1 MNEQSIFLES
11 LEIESDGARRDFL
24 RESCPDT
31 AMRSRIERL
40 LLVQQKVGGFMEE
53 PAASDAAADVFGSD
67 LPFEEVGASIGP
79 YKLLEQIGEGG
90 MGVVYMAAQQ
100 TPVKRKVAI
109 KVIKPGMD
117 TKQVIARFEAERQAL
132 ALMDH
137 PNIARVVDA
146 GATESGRPYFVMEL
160 VRGIPLTDYCQR
172 EALGLEQRLALFVD
186 VCHAVQHAHLRGIIH
201 RDIKPSNVMVTLHD
215 GISVVKMID
224 FCVAKAMNQQLTEKT
239 LFTNYSQMIGTPLY
253 MSPEQ
258 AEMSGL
264 DVDTRSDIYSLG
276 VLLYEIL
283 TETTPFEQ
291 QRLKE
296 AGYDEMRR
304 IIREEEP
311 PRASTRVSTLQN
323 QSQTLSDQRRTNL
336 AQLGRALRSELD
348 WIVVKA
354 LEKNRNRRYQSARE
368 FADDVKRYQQGQPVE
383 AFPPSALYQLQ
394 KIIRRNRALVASLTM
409 AFLLMVAATAVS
421 SVFALRAH
429 RAEEVAES
437 ALLRA
442 ETKGDIAAAISSFLS
457 DELLGQ
463 ASPYVSAERDLQ
475 LREVLDHAAERIN
488 GHFDGRPLVEAQ
500 IPMTIGTTYRHLGES
515 EKPAQHLQHAMELRR
530 EELGESHRDSLKS
543 AHELAIA
550 RLYGTGR
557 KAAIPL
563 WEQTV
568 ERQRRVLG
576 DDDPDTLR
584 SICWLAACPGRGLLA
599 WPLGL
604 ENSKLSNAR
613 HIDHVCE

>member
-1 MNEQSIFLES
+1 
-11 LEIESDGARRDFL
+11 
-24 RESCPDT
+24 
-31 AMRSRIERL
+31 
-40 LLVQQKVGGFMEE
+40 
-53 PAASDAAADVFGSD
+53 VFGSD

-117 TKQVIARFEAERQAL
+117 TKQVIARFEAERPAL

-348 WIVVKA
+348 WTGSSSRRWRRIVIVGIKV
-354 LEKNRNRRYQSARE
+354 L
-368 FADDVKRYQQGQPVE
+368 
-383 AFPPSALYQLQ
+383 
-394 KIIRRNRALVASLTM
+394 ASLRM
-409 AFLLMVAATAVS
+409 M
-421 SVFALRAH
+421 
-429 RAEEVAES
+429 
-437 ALLRA
+437 
-442 ETKGDIAAAISSFLS
+442 
-457 DELLGQ
+457 
-463 ASPYVSAERDLQ
+463 
-475 LREVLDHAAERIN
+475 
-488 GHFDGRPLVEAQ
+488 
-500 IPMTIGTTYRHLGES
+500 S
-515 EKPAQHLQHAMELRR
+515 EK
-530 EELGESHRDSLKS
+530 
-543 AHELAIA
+543 
-550 RLYGTGR
+550 
-557 KAAIPL
+557 
-563 WEQTV
+563 
-568 ERQRRVLG
+568 
-576 DDDPDTLR
+576 
-584 SICWLAACPGRGLLA
+584 
-599 WPLGL
+599 
-604 ENSKLSNAR
+604 
-613 HIDHVCE
+613 

>member
-1 MNEQSIFLES
+1 MNEQSIFIES

-117 TKQVIARFEAERQAL
+117 TKQVIARFEAERPAL

-348 WIVVKA
+348 WTGSSSRRWRRIVIVGIKV
-354 LEKNRNRRYQSARE
+354 L
-368 FADDVKRYQQGQPVE
+368 
-383 AFPPSALYQLQ
+383 
-394 KIIRRNRALVASLTM
+394 ASLRM
-409 AFLLMVAATAVS
+409 M
-421 SVFALRAH
+421 
-429 RAEEVAES
+429 
-437 ALLRA
+437 
-442 ETKGDIAAAISSFLS
+442 
-457 DELLGQ
+457 
-463 ASPYVSAERDLQ
+463 
-475 LREVLDHAAERIN
+475 
-488 GHFDGRPLVEAQ
+488 
-500 IPMTIGTTYRHLGES
+500 S
-515 EKPAQHLQHAMELRR
+515 EK
-530 EELGESHRDSLKS
+530 
-543 AHELAIA
+543 
-550 RLYGTGR
+550 
-557 KAAIPL
+557 
-563 WEQTV
+563 
-568 ERQRRVLG
+568 
-576 DDDPDTLR
+576 
-584 SICWLAACPGRGLLA
+584 
-599 WPLGL
+599 
-604 ENSKLSNAR
+604 
-613 HIDHVCE
+613 